1 MLVPFRGNGLSF
13 GNPNFS
19 FGDPITSSK
28 GAIANALYVLTF
40 IAADGLEYI
49 LTFDDAESVENI
61 AVGAI

>member
-28 GAIANALYVLTF
+28 GAIANALRVLTF
-40 IAADGLEYI
+40 IAADGIEYI
-49 LTFDDAESVENI
+49 LTFDDEIGVESI